1 MRIPKLSFPLI
12 GRKERTILRLL
23 NEYMDLIIEVID
35 ELGSLI
41 SLLKEESTHE
51 LSRIIRTKIEMISIR
66 EAFADEANLKLL
78 VAICEG
84 AFFSDL
90 REDFLDFI
98 KNVDDIADFAKKSS
112 QILVRTQLNWIIRRL
127 YESSD
132 ILLDAFLNKITKSVK
147 SLKEALQEV
156 ERNVEHTIAKA
167 IEVKEIEE
175 EADDAKWKL
184 LEIVFSYRSEI
195 DTLTLIELK
204 DFLLTLD
211 EIIDAAAR
219 SSEALIKIVTKV
231 RA

>member
-1 MRIPKLSFPLI
+1 MKIPKPSFPLI
-12 GRKERTILRLL
+12 GRKERIILKLL
-23 NEYMDLIIEVID
+23 NEYMDSVIEVID
-35 ELGSLI
+35 ELESLI
-41 SLLKEESTHE
+41 SLLKEKSACD
-51 LSRIIRTKIEMISIR
+51 LYRIIRTKIDIISIR
-66 EAFADEANLKLL
+66 ESFVDEANLKLL
-78 VAICEG
+78 VTICEG

-112 QILVRTQLNWIIRRL
+112 QILVRTRLDWIVRKI
-127 YESSD
+127 YESPD
-132 ILLDAFLNKITKSVK
+132 APLNAFLNKITKSVK
-147 SLKEALQEV
+147 ILKEALQEV
-156 ERNVEHTIAKA
+156 GKDVEHVIAKA

-184 LEIVFSYRSEI
+184 LECVFSYKSEI

-204 DFLLTLD
+204 DFILTLD
-211 EIIDAAAR
+211 EIIDATAR

>member
-66 EAFADEANLKLL
+66 EAFADETNLKLL

-132 ILLDAFLNKITKSVK
+132 IPLDAFLNKITKSVK